1 METMG
6 HKKMFQ
12 PKIVKVCPVEDGKG
26 IYIEWTVPKR
36 RRSPPVIGY
45 TVAYRRCDLDIDFS
59 TRGALGGATSS
70 IVVSPSRASSVYE
83 IKVAAFSHKEQG
95 EYCPPI
101 SWSLKDKEEITSP
114 LAKLIPIP
122 RVNKLATTDKGRGVL
137 IQWEVPNDVTSVI
150 IEGFLIAYRQ
160 CGLGSTNQ
168 VKLVPGSDISIH
180 VLTGLQTCTLYEL
193 KVAAYIGEG
202 KGRYSIPMIIRTGV
216 QTPETMLIQKSTE
229 PRYIPKIVRMYP
241 VTDPAGIYVKWTPPT
256 QYFGPTIAGY
266 VLAFREAKS
275 PDKSFQTCYI
285 RGINSSFHVIKGVRK
300 GVDYEVKLAAYNP
313 SGDGPFSLKRLV
325 RNSGE
330 RISST
335 QVKQILKKN
344 KIKLPT

>member
-6 HKKMFQ
+6 HKKIFQ

-26 IYIEWTVPKR
+26 IYIEWTVPKQR
-36 RRSPPVIGY
+36 TSPPVIGY
-45 TVAYRRCDLDIDFS
+45 TVAYRRCELDIDFS
-59 TRGALGGATSS
+59 TRAALGGTTSN
-70 IVVSPSRASSVYE
+70 IVVSPSKASSVYE
-83 IKVAAFSHKEQG
+83 IKVAAFSYKEQG
-95 EYCPPI
+95 EYCPHVI
-101 SWSLKDKEEITSP
+101 WSLKDKEEIKSP
-114 LAKLIPIP
+114 LAKLIPVP
-122 RVNKLATTDKGRGVL
+122 RVNKLTTTDKGRGVL
-137 IQWEVPNDVTSVI
+137 IQWEIPNDVSSVI

-168 VKLVPGSDISIH
+168 VKLVPGSDVSMH
-180 VLTGLQTCTLYEL
+180 VIAGLQTCTLYEL

-229 PRYIPKIVRMYP
+229 PRYVPKIVRMYP
-241 VTDPAGIYVKWTPPT
+241 VTDPAGIYVKWTPPS

-266 VLAFREAKS
+266 VIAFREAKS
-275 PDKSFQTCYI
+275 PDKCFQTCYI
-285 RGINSSFHVIKGVRK
+285 RGINTSFHIIKGVRK
-300 GVDYEVKLAAYNP
+300 GVEYEVKLAAYNP
-313 SGDGPFSLKRLV
+313 SGDGPFSLAKLV
-325 RNSGE
+325 RNSGQ
-330 RISST
+330 RISSI

>member
-1 METMG
+1 MKTKEKNFL
-6 HKKMFQ
+6 KKHNNQVPVHNKTPRDEEFPRDQ
-12 PKIVKVCPVEDGKG
+12 PKDCYLCAVTDEYLAYIRFLQGFTEGK
-26 IYIEWTVPKR
+26 
-36 RRSPPVIGY
+36 
-45 TVAYRRCDLDIDFS
+45 LDKWW
-59 TRGALGGATSS
+59 L
-70 IVVSPSRASSVYE
+70 E
-83 IKVAAFSHKEQG
+83 NL
-95 EYCPPI
+95 
-101 SWSLKDKEEITSP
+101 SLRKLYKEEITSP